1 MVTTFAMVLT
11 GCLVFRRRSCSK
23 IRRVGEVSKLFA
35 DAVLIVLSAFTSTL
49 ATDQRITASY
59 LFPG

>member
-1 MVTTFAMVLT
+1 MVLT